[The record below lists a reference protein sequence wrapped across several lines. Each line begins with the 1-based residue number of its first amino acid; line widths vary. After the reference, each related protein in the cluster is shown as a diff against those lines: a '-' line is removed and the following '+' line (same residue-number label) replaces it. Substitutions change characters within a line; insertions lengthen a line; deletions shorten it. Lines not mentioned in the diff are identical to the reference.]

1 MSIVKK
7 NLKATKGKKRW
18 RRNIDVTNLLDEVE
32 SIKQQEKLQKE
43 VQEKMKNKSLYFI
56 DEKPDAKI
64 KERQALDP
72 NRFKKK
78 ERELTES
85 ELKIVGRLTH
95 KMMKK
100 DEKKNKRMEAKAPVQ
115 DDEEDPW
122 GEEPST
128 KKTSQTSTGAKA
140 PVVLP
145 PHEGQSYNPTYKAHK
160 DLLQKVVEEEV
171 IKEKAKEAV
180 EYLDREKPEQVVKNK
195 VKTHSLKERLEA
207 REKAERKFKKQ
218 QDHDFLYLKKI
229 CREMDKNEEEHKKK
243 LEEEAK
249 QDAEEKKLI
258 AEGKLIKGPKLNRN
272 KYEFQGSDFQLAGDL
287 ASNLRSIKV
296 TGSIARD
303 QFDSIYRRGLIEKT
317 SYGKKK
323 KKKSK
328 IPKVKYH
335 NTDRNRKNDDD
346 DSLAIHK

>member
-32 SIKQQEKLQKE
+32 NLKHQEKLQKE
-43 VQEKMKNKSLYFI
+43 VQEKLKNKSLYFI

-78 ERELTES
+78 ERELTET
-85 ELKIVGRLTH
+85 EMKAVGRLAH

-100 DEKKNKRMEAKAPVQ
+100 DEKKSNRMEAKVPVQ
-115 DDEEDPW
+115 DEEEDPW
-122 GEEPST
+122 AEEP
-128 KKTSQTSTGAKA
+128 KKKSQTSTGVKA
-140 PVVLP
+140 PAVLP

-160 DLLQKVVEEEV
+160 DLLNKVIEEEV
-171 IKEKAKEAV
+171 IKEKTKEAV
-180 EYLDREKPEQVVKNK
+180 EYLDRVKPEQVVRKK

-207 REKAERKFKKQ
+207 REKAQRKFKKQ
-218 QDHDFLYLKKI
+218 QDHDFIYLKKI
-229 CREMDKNEEEHKKK
+229 SREMDKNQEDHKKK
-243 LEEEAK
+243 LEEQAK
-249 QDAEEKKLI
+249 EDEQEEKLI
-258 AEGKLIKGPKLNRN
+258 SEGRLIKGRKLNRN
-272 KYEFQGSDFQLAGDL
+272 KYAFQGSDFQLAGDL

-303 QFDSIYRRGLIEKT
+303 QFDSIYRRGLIEQT
-317 SYGKKK
+317 TYGKKK
-323 KKKSK
+323 KRKSK
-328 IPKVKYH
+328 LPKIKYH
-335 NTDRNRKNDDD
+335 NTDRNRRDDD
-346 DSLAIHK
+346 DDNLAVHK

>member
-18 RRNIDVTNLLDEVE
+18 RRNIDVTNLVDEVE
-32 SIKQQEKLQKE
+32 SIKHQEKLQKE
-43 VQEKMKNKSLYFI
+43 VQEKLKNKSLYFI

-64 KERQALDP
+64 KQRQALDP

-78 ERELTES
+78 ERELTET
-85 ELKIVGRLTH
+85 EIKAVGRLAH
-95 KMMKK
+95 KIMKK
-100 DEKKNKRMEAKAPVQ
+100 DENKNKRMEAKAPVQ
-115 DDEEDPW
+115 DEEDPW

-128 KKTSQTSTGAKA
+128 KTSQTSTGAKA
-140 PVVLP
+140 PAVLT

-160 DLLQKVVEEEV
+160 ELLQRVVEEEV
-171 IKEKAKEAV
+171 IKEKAKVAV
-180 EYLDREKPEQVVKNK
+180 EYLDREKPEQIVRKK

-207 REKAERKFKKQ
+207 QEKAKRKFKKQ
-218 QDHDFLYLKKI
+218 QDHDFIYLKKI
-229 CREMDKNEEEHKKK
+229 CREMDKNEEDQKKK
-243 LEEEAK
+243 LEEQAK
-249 QDAEEKKLI
+249 QDEQEKKLI

-328 IPKVKYH
+328 IPKTKYH

-346 DSLAIHK
+346 DGLAIHK